1 MDYWIEKVMTGKY
14 EIILYNNKIHYEMV
28 IRRNITILRGDSASG
43 KSEFIRLLGQ
53 YNSNLSSSGITLIC
67 DKDCTVLNEENW
79 RLFTETYTDR
89 IFFIDEGNSFLKTKE
104 FANRI
109 KGSDNYFVIISRES
123 LPQLPY
129 SIEEIYGLRENPRMG
144 KYHKAK
150 RVYNELY
157 RIYGNMP
164 DTKTTPDIVITE
176 DTNSGNVE
184 KIHLHICSGIL

>member
-1 MDYWIEKVMTGKY
+1 MTGKY

-129 SIEEIYGLRENPRMG
+129 SIEEIYGLREKPGMG

-176 DTNSGNVE
+176 DTNSENVE

>member
-1 MDYWIEKVMTGKY
+1 MDYWIEKGMTGKY

-109 KGSDNYFVIISRES
+109 KGSDNYYKII
-123 LPQLPY
+123 
-129 SIEEIYGLRENPRMG
+129 I
-144 KYHKAK
+144 
-150 RVYNELY
+150 
-157 RIYGNMP
+157 
-164 DTKTTPDIVITE
+164 
-176 DTNSGNVE
+176 
-184 KIHLHICSGIL
+184 